1 MLEVHKLIKQ
11 FRHPNGEMLTT
22 TQVEHLLVCR
32 GEQLIIAGP
41 SGSGKTTLL
50 HIIAGLTAP
59 TTGEILWNGE
69 RIDLMSEGKRDTWRA
84 YNLGYIFQNFN
95 LLNSLS
101 VIENI
106 MVAAALGGQKS
117 ENHRR
122 QESMKLLIQVGLADK
137 SDYKPGRLSTGEQQR
152 VAVARALIN
161 KPALILADEPTASLD
176 RDNVKLVLDLLQTLC
191 VENHSTLLLAT
202 HDNEVMA
209 SFPRIYE
216 MRRPGRNIS

>member
-1 MLEVHKLIKQ
+1 
-11 FRHPNGEMLTT
+11 
-22 TQVEHLLVCR
+22 
-32 GEQLIIAGP
+32 
-41 SGSGKTTLL
+41 
-50 HIIAGLTAP
+50 
-59 TTGEILWNGE
+59 
-69 RIDLMSEGKRDTWRA
+69 
-84 YNLGYIFQNFN
+84 
-95 LLNSLS
+95 
-101 VIENI
+101 
-106 MVAAALGGQKS
+106 
-117 ENHRR
+117 
-122 QESMKLLIQVGLADK
+122 SMKLLIQVGLADK